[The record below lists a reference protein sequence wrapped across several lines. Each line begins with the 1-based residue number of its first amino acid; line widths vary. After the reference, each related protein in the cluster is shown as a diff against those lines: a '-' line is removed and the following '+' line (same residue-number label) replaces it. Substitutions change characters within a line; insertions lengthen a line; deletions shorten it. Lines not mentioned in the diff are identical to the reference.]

1 MGWLVRERCSGSQG
15 EAIASLRSA
24 SGNVRTAINR
34 LCDLAADDGD
44 SAGLVG
50 EAREQLMAAMHLIDG
65 VGVAL
70 RRVVL

>member
-1 MGWLVRERCSGSQG
+1 MGSLARERCSGSEG

-24 SGNVRTAINR
+24 SGSVRTAINH
-34 LCDLAADDGD
+34 LCELADDGE

-50 EAREQLMAAMHLIDG
+50 EAREQLLAAMHLIDG

-70 RRVVL
+70 RRAVL

>member
-1 MGWLVRERCSGSQG
+1 MGWLVRDRCSGSQG

-34 LCDLAADDGD
+34 LCELADDGE
-44 SAGLVG
+44 SAGLLG